1 MKKDLITIYD
11 LTKEELE
18 TVIHKATGLKEMQR
32 QGKSYQPLAGKTL
45 AMIFEKPSTRTRVS
59 FETGM
64 FQLGGHALSLNPQET
79 QLGRGEAIADT
90 ARVLSRYVDGI
101 MIRTFAQER
110 VEEMAR
116 SATIP
121 VINGLSDLLHPCQ
134 ILSDIFTMTE
144 KLGRNYGG
152 LKVAYVGDGNNVANS
167 WINGALRLGFDL
179 WLACPA
185 GYEPNAAILA
195 RAQAEGS
202 AKIILT
208 RDPKEAVDG
217 AHVINTDV
225 WTSMGQE
232 AERTKRQQAF
242 ESYQVNADLLRR
254 ARKDVIVMHCLPAH
268 RGEEITD
275 DVMDG
280 PHSVVFEQAENRL
293 HVQKAI
299 LTILLTGKGEGK
311 RWNDEKGS

>member
-11 LTKEELE
+11 LTKAEIEA
-18 TVIHKATGLKEMQR
+18 IIQKATGLKEMQR
-32 QGKSYQPLAGKTL
+32 QGKSHKPLAGKTL

-116 SATIP
+116 SATVP

-134 ILSDIFTMTE
+134 ILSDIFTMAE
-144 KLGRNYGG
+144 KLGHEYGG

-179 WLACPA
+179 WLACPE
-185 GYEPNAAILA
+185 GYEPNADILA
-195 RAQAEGS
+195 RAQTEGS

-208 RDPKEAVDG
+208 RDPKEAVDE

-232 AERTKRQQAF
+232 GERAKRLEAF
-242 ESYQVNADLLRR
+242 QGYQVNADLLRR
-254 ARKDVIVMHCLPAH
+254 ARKDAIVMHCLPAH

-299 LTILLTGKGEGK
+299 LTLLMGKG
-311 RWNDEKGS
+311 

>member
-11 LTKEELE
+11 LTKAEIEAILQ
-18 TVIHKATGLKEMQR
+18 KAAGLKEMQR
-32 QGKSYQPLAGKTL
+32 KGKPYQPLAGKTL

-59 FETGM
+59 FEVGM

-116 SATIP
+116 FATIP

-134 ILSDIFTMTE
+134 ILSDIFTIRE
-144 KLGRNYGG
+144 KLGKYSG

-179 WLACPA
+179 WLACPP
-185 GYEPNAAILA
+185 GYEPNARILA
-195 RAQAEGS
+195 RAQKEGS
-202 AKIILT
+202 SRIVLT
-208 RDPKEAVDG
+208 HAPKEAVEE
-217 AHVINTDV
+217 ASVINTDV
-225 WTSMGQE
+225 WASMGQE
-232 AERTKRQQAF
+232 GERAERIKAF
-242 ESYQVNADLLRR
+242 QGYQVNADLLRQ
-254 ARKDVIVMHCLPAH
+254 ARKDAIVMHCLPAH

-275 DVMDG
+275 EVMDG
-280 PHSVVFEQAENRL
+280 THSVVFDQAENRL

-299 LTILLTGKGEGK
+299 LTLLMGKG
-311 RWNDEKGS
+311 

>member
-1 MKKDLITIYD
+1 MKKDLVTIYD
-11 LTKEELE
+11 LTTAEIEAILQ
-18 TVIHKATGLKEMQR
+18 KAAGLKEMLR
-32 QGKSYQPLAGKTL
+32 KGKPYQPLAGKTL

-116 SATIP
+116 CATVP

-144 KLGRNYGG
+144 KLGHQYGG

-179 WLACPA
+179 WLACPP
-185 GYEPNAAILA
+185 GYEPDAQILS

-202 AKIILT
+202 SRIVLT
-208 RDPKEAVDG
+208 QDPKEAVEE

-225 WTSMGQE
+225 WASMGQE
-232 AERTKRQQAF
+232 GERAKRQKAF
-242 ESYQVNADLLRR
+242 QGYQVNADILRR
-254 ARKDVIVMHCLPAH
+254 ARKEVIVMHCLPAH

-275 DVMDG
+275 EVMDG
-280 PHSVVFEQAENRL
+280 PHSAVFEQAENRL

-299 LTILLTGKGEGK
+299 LTLLMGKGNK
-311 RWNDEKGS
+311 HEKGS

>member
-1 MKKDLITIYD
+1 MKKDLLTIYD
-11 LTKEELE
+11 LP
-18 TVIHKATGLKEMQR
+18 KAEIEAILQKAAELKEMLR
-32 QGKSYQPLAGKTL
+32 KGKPYQPLAGKTL

-59 FETGM
+59 FEVGM
-64 FQLGGHALSLNPQET
+64 FHLGGHALSLNPQET

-101 MIRTFAQER
+101 MVRTFAQER

-116 SATIP
+116 FATIP

-144 KLGRNYGG
+144 KLGHQYVG

-179 WLACPA
+179 WLACPP
-185 GYEPNAAILA
+185 GYEPDAEIPS

-202 AKIILT
+202 SKIILT
-208 RDPKEAVDG
+208 HAPKEAVEE
-217 AHVINTDV
+217 ASVINTDV
-225 WTSMGQE
+225 WASMGQE
-232 AERTKRQQAF
+232 GERAKRIKAF
-242 ESYQVNADLLRR
+242 QGYQVNADLLRH
-254 ARKDVIVMHCLPAH
+254 ARKDVLVMHCLPAH

-275 DVMDG
+275 EVMDG
-280 PHSVVFEQAENRL
+280 THSVVFDQAENRL

-299 LTILLTGKGEGK
+299 LTLLMEK
-311 RWNDEKGS
+311 RQHDEKGS

>member
-11 LTKEELE
+11 VTKAEIEAILQ
-18 TVIHKATGLKEMQR
+18 KAAGLKEMQR
-32 QGKSYQPLAGKTL
+32 KGKPYQPLAGKTL

-116 SATIP
+116 FATIP

-144 KLGRNYGG
+144 KLGHQYGG

-179 WLACPA
+179 WLACPP
-185 GYEPNAAILA
+185 GYEPNARILA
-195 RAQAEGS
+195 RAQEEGS
-202 AKIILT
+202 SRIVLT
-208 RDPKEAVDG
+208 HAPKEAVEE
-217 AHVINTDV
+217 ASVINTDV

-232 AERTKRQQAF
+232 GERAKRIKAF
-242 ESYQVNADLLRR
+242 QGYQVNADLLRQ
-254 ARKDVIVMHCLPAH
+254 ARKDAIVMHCLPAH

-275 DVMDG
+275 EVMDG
-280 PHSVVFEQAENRL
+280 PHSVVFDQAENRL

-299 LTILLTGKGEGK
+299 LTLLLTAKGKG
-311 RWNDEKGS
+311 KG